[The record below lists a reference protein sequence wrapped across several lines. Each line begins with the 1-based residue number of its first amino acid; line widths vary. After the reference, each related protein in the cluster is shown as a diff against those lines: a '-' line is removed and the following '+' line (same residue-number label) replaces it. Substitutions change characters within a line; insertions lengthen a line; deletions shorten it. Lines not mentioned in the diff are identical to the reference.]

1 MSETSFSLNDL
12 VRRKLQTFLTIFS
25 LALSAGSTLF
35 LLLSA
40 ERVGFGISLRIE
52 GKLTAGVSNI
62 LSPFILF
69 LTIVIV
75 VTGAVIVAFMTSLMM
90 SQRKRD
96 IGLMKAAGCPNE
108 MIFGYFFTELLVVAF
123 VGCLIGVIFGLL
135 ADFASAI
142 VFGGFGSQLSEF
154 HVDFWPI
161 VLVFGVFLGLS
172 LVAGAKPIFDVS
184 RITPAE
190 AISPSFC
197 VGLSKESS
205 SKVLSR
211 SGFTLKLAVR
221 GLVRHRSATIRA
233 VLCLTTIF
241 TLVTVAIAGGLVA
254 ERTSIQWV
262 ERAMGRN
269 VVLVAHQ
276 DVCGKYRQLLEAF
289 SGGNSS
295 LQFNYTSETYRLDE
309 DTINRLRSLP
319 GVSGIDE
326 RLMMSTFAEE
336 VQGLVLG
343 DTSDQSQTVGDD
355 CRQDT
360 LIIGV
365 QPNQVL
371 SNWLLRGIFLN
382 SDQTLEAVVGDTL
395 STKMFSDALLEKI
408 RVFNKILDIVGVCV
422 DPINNGNVAYVPI
435 KTLENLTGASETNF
449 ALVRIDPT
457 VNRARAQILNEIS
470 TIVHAQDSN
479 LTLLD
484 IEDEVNENLDFL
496 EYVWSPIL
504 ILPLLSLIGAS
515 LCLVSFVVLSIDE
528 QRQEFGILRAVGAQP
543 RTVVGVVSAQSM
555 FVLLSSFSMGVGF
568 GTIATSLILM
578 QNPVITPY
586 TVLEIGGLLALAL
599 VATFLSTLYP
609 VFKFAHK
616 PLLEAMRQR

>member
-12 VRRKLQTFLTIFS
+12 VRRKLQTSLTILS

-69 LTIVIV
+69 LTVVIVIA
-75 VTGAVIVAFMTSLMM
+75 GAVIVAFMTSLMM

-142 VFGGFGSQLSEF
+142 VFGGFGSQLSQF
-154 HVDFWPI
+154 HVDFWPT

-172 LVAGAKPIFDVS
+172 LVVGAKPIFDVS
-184 RITPAE
+184 RIRPAE

-241 TLVTVAIAGGLVA
+241 TLVTVAIAGGLIA

-262 ERAMGRN
+262 EGSMGRN

-309 DTINRLRSLP
+309 DIINRLRSLP
-319 GVSGIDE
+319 GVTGVDQ
-326 RLMMSTFAEE
+326 RLMMSAVAEE

-343 DTSDQSQTVGDD
+343 DTTDQSQTVGDSR
-355 CRQDT
+355 RQDT
-360 LIIGV
+360 LVIGV
-365 QPNQVL
+365 QPNEVL

-382 SDQTLEAVVGDTL
+382 SDQTFEAVVGDTL
-395 STKMFSDALLEKI
+395 SMKMFSDALVQKI
-408 RVFNKILDIVGVCV
+408 RVFNKMLDIVGVCV

-435 KTLENLTGASETNF
+435 KTLENLTGVLEPNL
-449 ALVRIDPT
+449 ALVGIDPT
-457 VNRARAQILNEIS
+457 VNRAQLLNQIS
-470 TIVHAQDSN
+470 TIAHGQDSN
-479 LTLLD
+479 LTVLD
-484 IEDEVNENLDFL
+484 MEGELNASLGFL

-504 ILPLLSLIGAS
+504 LLPLLSLFGAS

-528 QRQEFGILRAVGAQP
+528 QRQEFGILRAVGARP

-555 FVLLSSFSMGVGF
+555 FVLLSSYGMGVGF
-568 GTIATSLILM
+568 GTIATLLILM
-578 QNPVITPY
+578 QNPVITSY
-586 TVLEIGGLLALAL
+586 TILEIGGLLVLAL

-616 PLLEAMRQR
+616 PLLEAMRQG